1 MLMEN
6 KEHYLE
12 WAQDVMRTE
21 AAGLNEVADALDSQF
36 VQAAE
41 TILMSKG
48 RLVVIGVG
56 KSGHIGRKLAATFA
70 STGTPAF
77 FVHPAEAAHGDLGM
91 IVDGDVVLALSHS
104 GESDEVLALLPALK
118 RKNVSLIAITG
129 RPQSTL
135 GRVADMHIT
144 AAVSREACP
153 LGLAPTT
160 STTAT
165 LGVGDA
171 LAVVLLRAR
180 AFTPDDFALSHPAG
194 SLGKRLLL
202 RVGDI
207 MRKQEQL
214 PLARADASIRES
226 ILIMS
231 AKGLGM
237 LVVVDEAQQV
247 QGIFTDG
254 DLRRVFEKYDKVTG
268 MTVGEVMHPSPQ
280 IITADKLAT
289 EALKR
294 MEDKHISSLLVAD
307 EQKRL
312 LGVVTMLDLLNARI
326 A

>member
-1 MLMEN
+1 MEN

-160 STTAT
+160 STTVT

-237 LVVVDEAQQV
+237 LVVVDEAQRV

-254 DLRRVFEKYDKVTG
+254 DLRRVFEKYDQLNG